1 MQILRKVAL
10 KIVKGEEE
18 KVTITNDKLYDFVG
32 NPVFTKNRM
41 YEEPMPGVVMG
52 LAWTAMGQLKTL
64 YFYIKYNFIYLSYIQ
79 GVL

>member
-1 MQILRKVAL
+1 MLRKVAL
-10 KIVKGEEE
+10 KIVKGEED

-52 LAWTAMGQLKTL
+52 LAWTAMG
-64 YFYIKYNFIYLSYIQ
+64 
-79 GVL
+79 